1 MKKCEKPECGQ
12 NAELKLDGETRTVR
26 SISAALTTDKN
37 HPVVVNLVIRTHQ
50 PSRFCYYHNKEERGM
65 F

>member
-37 HPVVVNLVIRTHQ
+37 HPVVVGLVIRTHE
-50 PSRFCYYHNKEERGM
+50 PSRFCYYHNKKERGM